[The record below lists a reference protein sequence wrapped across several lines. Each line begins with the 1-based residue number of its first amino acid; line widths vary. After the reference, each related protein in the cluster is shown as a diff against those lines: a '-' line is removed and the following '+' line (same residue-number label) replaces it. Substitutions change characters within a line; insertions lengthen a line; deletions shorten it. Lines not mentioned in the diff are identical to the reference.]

1 MKKLLLVAGIL
12 AIYGMTFAA
21 TTNFE
26 GTGTLDVKAEV
37 VTQLQI
43 IDTSPVDFGRI
54 AAGQENKPEEK
65 AGSFTI
71 VGTSGKNI
79 KVTVRD
85 EITKGEYINPTNGIN
100 VTLYQN
106 GTPSTITNKK
116 MISKL
121 FLYNGSTQVTDS
133 PITFGTKAD
142 YFPNPN
148 REQPKTKLT
157 LDVRGSLTAGINQDV
172 GNYNGILGVKAVYT
186 DPVLNK

>member
-21 TTNFE
+21 TTNSE

-37 VTQLQI
+37 VTQLQ
-43 IDTSPVDFGRI
+43 RI

-121 FLYNGSTQVTDS
+121 FLYNSSTQVTDS